1 VTTTAVLQVASSPAQ
16 NIPEEIAGGEFSV
29 AEVRLPRDV
38 RLRGLTQRGHAVA
51 QQWIVHVHT
60 CASLTHRCALRC
72 SQVFGDAIIKQLS
85 SEKWD
90 QREQALQK
98 IDERLR
104 QEANVAAEMSDRLPL
119 FNACCCIVRTAMND
133 KVAPVYFEACKL
145 LEYMLSDYG
154 KDLPADE
161 VRAGIS
167 PLMTSMLGR
176 TGESNQRVL
185 ECTCALFL
193 SLARLENVGLDFVA
207 GYITQPVKTMRK
219 LRLVWGRLDLLR
231 RAIVA
236 FGLKRS
242 AGFSAE
248 TVMPM
253 VVPALDVAD
262 EKVRKMAVRVVTDVY
277 KIGGK
282 EAIAKHTENCKPAL
296 QNLLQRRF
304 DKADGKESA
313 PTKRS
318 AGSLAPIKGSS
329 LPPLSL
335 RMDGV
340 AIKGGPS
347 PGLPGLAAGQ
357 AHPFGGAPLAM
368 STLPPPPAASDF
380 LDDEESLMNSIL
392 QDGP

>member
-1 VTTTAVLQVASSPAQ
+1 M
-16 NIPEEIAGGEFSV
+16 
-29 AEVRLPRDV
+29 
-38 RLRGLTQRGHAVA
+38 
-51 QQWIVHVHT
+51 
-60 CASLTHRCALRC
+60 
-72 SQVFGDAIIKQLS
+72 FGDTIIKQLS
-85 SEKWD
+85 SDKWD
-90 QREQALQK
+90 KREQALQS
-98 IDERLR
+98 IDGRLR

-145 LEYMLSDYG
+145 LEYMISDYG
-154 KDLPADE
+154 KELPADE
-161 VRAGIS
+161 ARTGIA
-167 PLMTSMLGR
+167 PLMTIMLSR

-193 SLARLENVGLDFVA
+193 SLARLENIGLDFIA
-207 GYITQPVKTMRK
+207 GYITAPVKTMRK
-219 LRLVWGRLDLLR
+219 VRLVWGRLDLLR

-242 AGFSAE
+242 DALSAE
-248 TVMPM
+248 TVMPV
-253 VVPALDVAD
+253 VVPALDIAD

-277 KIGGK
+277 KVAGK
-282 EAIAKHTENCKPAL
+282 DAVAKHIQNCKPAL

-304 DKADGKESA
+304 DKADGKEAA

-340 AIKGGPS
+340 AIKGGPTPQLS
-347 PGLPGLAAGQ
+347 GLSAPTQ
-357 AHPFGGAPLAM
+357 SHPFGGAPLESKA
-368 STLPPPPAASDF
+368 LPPPPAASDF

>member
-1 VTTTAVLQVASSPAQ
+1 MGASPAQ
-16 NIPEEIAGGEFSV
+16 NIPEEITGGEFSV
-29 AEVRLPRDV
+29 AEVTRAARLSRSRRRQFAPLRRPLTAQRTPRP
-38 RLRGLTQRGHAVA
+38 
-51 QQWIVHVHT
+51 
-60 CASLTHRCALRC
+60 
-72 SQVFGDAIIKQLS
+72 QVFGDVIIKKLNS
-85 SEKWD
+85 DKWSE
-90 QREQALQK
+90 REEALQS

-104 QEANVAAEMSDRLPL
+104 QEAKVAAEMSDRLPL

-154 KDLPADE
+154 KNLPADE
-161 VRAGIS
+161 VRAGVA

-176 TGESNQRVL
+176 VGESNQRVL
-185 ECTCALFL
+185 EATCALFL
-193 SLARLENVGLDFVA
+193 SLARLPNVGLEFIA
-207 GYITQPVKTMRK
+207 GYVTTPIKTMRK

-231 RAIVA
+231 RAVVA

-242 AGFSAE
+242 EALSAE
-248 TVMPM
+248 TVMPV

-277 KIGGK
+277 KIAGK
-282 EAIAKHTENCKPAL
+282 DAIEKHIQNCKPAL

-304 DKADGKESA
+304 DKADGKEA
-313 PTKRS
+313 GPTKRP

-340 AIKGGPS
+340 AIKGGPTPKLS
-347 PGLPGLAAGQ
+347 LPAQPQ
-357 AHPFGGAPLAM
+357 AHPFGGAPLEM
-368 STLPPPPAASDF
+368 SALPPPPTSSDF

>member
-1 VTTTAVLQVASSPAQ
+1 M
-16 NIPEEIAGGEFSV
+16 
-29 AEVRLPRDV
+29 
-38 RLRGLTQRGHAVA
+38 
-51 QQWIVHVHT
+51 
-60 CASLTHRCALRC
+60 
-72 SQVFGDAIIKQLS
+72 FGDAIIKKLS
-85 SEKWD
+85 SEKWND
-90 QREQALQK
+90 REEALQS
-98 IDERLR
+98 IDGRLR
-104 QEANVAAEMSDRLPL
+104 QEAKVAAEMSDRLPL
-119 FNACCCIVRTAMND
+119 FNACCCIVRAAMND

-145 LEYMLSDYG
+145 LEYMISEYG

-161 VRAGIS
+161 VRAGIA

-185 ECTCALFL
+185 ESTCTLFL
-193 SLARLENVGLDFVA
+193 SLARLQNVGLEFVA
-207 GYITQPVKTMRK
+207 GYITKPVKTMRK

-242 AGFSAE
+242 AAFSAE
-248 TVMPM
+248 TVMPV
-253 VVPALDVAD
+253 VVPALEVAD

-277 KIGGK
+277 KIAGK
-282 EAIAKHTENCKPAL
+282 DATEKHIQNCKPAL

-304 DKADGKESA
+304 DKADGKEAA
-313 PTKRS
+313 PTKRP

-335 RMDGV
+335 HMNGV
-340 AIKGGPS
+340 AIKGGPT
-347 PGLPGLAAGQ
+347 PKLAGLSSQPQ
-357 AHPFGGAPLAM
+357 AHPFGGAPLEMNA
-368 STLPPPPAASDF
+368 LPPPPTSSDF